1 MVPLCLTFHICRM
14 EMVITLP
21 RVAMALNA
29 HIKQLVQC
37 LACGKQQWLVF
48 LNTLQASSIVS
59 NLTVA
64 FLPSWW
70 LKALL
75 GLCDLQDF
83 AGHLGLRLSLLLQFL
98 PLLWL

>member
-1 MVPLCLTFHICRM
+1 M

-37 LACGKQQWLVF
+37 LACGKQRWLVF

-83 AGHLGLRLSLLLQFL
+83 AGHPPFSSNFFLSFGCRRYNEVHSIF
-98 PLLWL
+98 